1 MPKEIPLNPAA
12 YAALRARSPTWMGEL
27 RWSADAFGTF
37 WRRLTLEAKV
47 HDLHFHDLR
56 HTFTTWLQNLGVPLE
71 VRAALLGHRLVSAGS
86 DQLSGEAMTSRYSHG
101 GHGWNQQLR
110 EAVTRLQS
118 ALLSYGLSY
127 GKDDR
132 DADLSKKVVNAAPDV
147 ENRWWSQRDLNPC
160 LSLERAPS

>member
-1 MPKEIPLNPAA
+1 
-12 YAALRARSPTWMGEL
+12 
-27 RWSADAFGTF
+27 
-37 WRRLTLEAKV
+37 
-47 HDLHFHDLR
+47 
-56 HTFTTWLQNLGVPLE
+56 
-71 VRAALLGHRLVSAGS
+71 
-86 DQLSGEAMTSRYSHG
+86 MTSRYSHG

-160 LSLERAPS
+160 FSHTAASPFFIARFADFVPLIHR